1 MNPKYLL
8 VLGLLAALG
17 TFVVLGDVF
26 GWFKK
31 KPADG
36 TPCMAKDSNGVPGP
50 GTYKN
55 GVCVLTPGSPAPGGN
70 QGQ

>member
-1 MNPKYLL
+1 MKTLYY
-8 VLGLLAALG
+8 VIGAIIIIGIIGYFA
-17 TFVVLGDVF
+17 

-31 KPADG
+31 KPKDG
-36 TPCMAKDSNGVPGP
+36 TSCMAKDSNGVPGP